1 MNRLRLARFSIRLAA
16 LALPLAALAAAP
28 AAAEG
33 VPSSARV
40 DPWIEQ
46 RLAAAPAARVPVLV
60 ELAERADLTGIVGTK
75 ARKGAEVYRRLTETA
90 RRTQAPLLARLAAL
104 GVPHRSFWIAN
115 LIRLEA
121 DAPLLAELAARDD
134 VARLAGDSPVRVPS
148 SGQLRPE
155 STEGTAC
162 PPEPPNPTGDLEW
175 GVERVN
181 ANDVWALGYSGQ
193 GVLVSGQDTGYQW
206 NHPALVAKYRG
217 WNGAVADHN
226 YHWHDAI
233 HGDDPHTPVG
243 NPCGFD
249 IAAPCDDHSH
259 GTHTMGT
266 MVGLEGSYQIGV
278 APGAEWIS
286 CRNME
291 QGWGTPTT
299 YIECFQWF
307 LAPTDLGGQNP
318 DPSRS
323 PDVINNSWG
332 CPPDE
337 GCNSGNFATM
347 NAVVESLRSAGIVVV
362 VSAGNDGSG
371 CSTVST
377 PAAIFDASTTVGNTT
392 SSDTIS
398 GSSSRGPVTADGS
411 NRMKP
416 DISAPGSS
424 VCSSVPTNDY
434 AHFSGTSM
442 AGPHVAAAV
451 ALIISAQPALRG
463 DVDAIESLLTQNA
476 LPLTTTQGCGGDTD
490 SQVPNNVYGWGR
502 LDALAAVEAAL
513 ALDLLTV
520 DDFELGTLCRWD
532 ASEPP
537 GPACP

>member
-90 RRTQAPLLARLAAL
+90 KRTQAPLLARLAEL

-134 VARLAGDSPVRVPS
+134 VARLAGDSPVRVPVERAER
-148 SGQLRPE
+148 GLAPE
-155 STEGTAC
+155 SVEAI
-162 PPEPPNPTGDLEW
+162 EW
-175 GVERVN
+175 NIAQVN
-181 ANDVWALGYSGQ
+181 ADDVWALGYTGQ

-206 NHPALVAKYRG
+206 DHPALLAKYRG
-217 WNGAVADHN
+217 WNGATADHD

-233 HGDDPHTPVG
+233 HSGGGV
-243 NPCGFD
+243 CGADSPF
-249 IAAPCDDHSH
+249 PCDDHGH

-266 MVGLEGSYQIGV
+266 IVGDDGGSNQIGM

-286 CRNME
+286 CRNMDE
-291 QGWGTPTT
+291 GDGTPTT

-307 LAPTDLGGQNP
+307 LAPTDLAGQNP
-318 DPSRS
+318 DPARA

-332 CPPDE
+332 CPTSE
-337 GCNSGNFATM
+337 GCNTGNFATM
-347 NAVVESLRSAGIVVV
+347 NAVVESLRAAGIAVV
-362 VSAGNDGSG
+362 VSAGNSGSS
-371 CSTVST
+371 CSTVNT
-377 PAAIFDASTTVGNTT
+377 PAAIFDASTTVGSTT
-392 SSDTIS
+392 NMDTIS
-398 GSSSRGPVTADGS
+398 SFSSRGPVTVDGS

-416 DISAPGSS
+416 DIAAPGSNIR
-424 VCSSVPTNDY
+424 SSVPGSGYQGGWN
-434 AHFSGTSM
+434 GTSM
-442 AGPHVAAAV
+442 AGPHVAGAV
-451 ALIISAQPALRG
+451 ALILSAQPALRG
-463 DVDAIESLLTQNA
+463 DVDAIESLLTQSA

-502 LDALAAVEAAL
+502 LDALAAVQAAL

-520 DDFELGTLCRWD
+520 DDYELGTLCRWD
-532 ASEPP
+532 AAEPP